1 MTIKNERNQIN
12 TPFSVPATTWLN
24 GMSEFFFSLKMFLL
38 SKMSFLVLE
47 IRENAIINPDLM
59 HNFLIQSTFPTV
71 PILQPSLIYFSLGSG
86 ITS

>member
-1 MTIKNERNQIN
+1 MKNYDNKKREKVRLM
-12 TPFSVPATTWLN
+12 PHLVLLVN
-24 GMSEFFFSLKMFLL
+24 GITEFFFSLKMFLF
-38 SKMSFLVLE
+38 SKMSLLVLE

-71 PILQPSLIYFSLGSG
+71 LILQPSLIYFSLGSG